1 MTDIFVKNFSSATR
15 NCMEDYM
22 KISLRKNPN
31 HIILHVG
38 TIDLKVQHL
47 KKRKLYLS
55 KRGSNT
61 VSSTFISELSRTLN
75 WQRNKNNAVFIVK
88 KCNSDK
94 TNINQSVR
102 DCNRVLKFLCRNNS
116 NKLTFAKLNLNSIRN
131 KCKFLFVRVRDYIL
145 EVMYS
150 GFMTF

>member
-1 MTDIFVKNFSSATR
+1 MQQEIGW
-15 NCMEDYM
+15 
-22 KISLRKNPN
+22 KITWKYLFEKIPD

-61 VSSTFISELSRTLN
+61 VSSNFISELSRTLN

-94 TNINQSVR
+94 TSVNQSVT
-102 DCNRVLKFLCRNNS
+102 DYNRVLKSLCCNNS
-116 NKLTFAKLNLNSIRN
+116 NKLIFAKLNLNSIRD
-131 KCKFLFVRVRDYIL
+131 KFKFRFVRVRDYIL
-145 EVMYS
+145 EVIYS

>member
-1 MTDIFVKNFSSATR
+1 M
-15 NCMEDYM
+15 
-22 KISLRKNPN
+22 
-31 HIILHVG
+31 G

-61 VSSTFISELSRTLN
+61 VISTFISELSRTLN

-94 TNINQSVR
+94 TNVNQSVT
-102 DCNRVLKFLCRNNS
+102 DCNRVLKSLCCNNS
-116 NKLTFAKLNLNSIRN
+116 NKLIFAKLNLNSIRD
-131 KCKFLFVRVRDYIL
+131 KFQIRFVRVRDYIL
-145 EVMYS
+145 EVIYS

>member
-15 NCMEDYM
+15 NYMEDYM
-22 KISLRKNPN
+22 KIYLRKNPN

-75 WQRNKNNAVFIVK
+75 
-88 KCNSDK
+88 
-94 TNINQSVR
+94 
-102 DCNRVLKFLCRNNS
+102 
-116 NKLTFAKLNLNSIRN
+116 
-131 KCKFLFVRVRDYIL
+131 
-145 EVMYS
+145 
-150 GFMTF
+150 